1 MKDYYR
7 ILEVTP
13 DSNEEEIRKNY
24 RRLAMLYHPDRNPD
38 KPGAEE
44 KFKEIA
50 EAYGVLTDPGK
61 RQQYD
66 AARAFGANQYHN
78 GSTGGFNYS
87 QDDILRDLFQDPNF
101 QHLFTS
107 LLQEF
112 QHYGFRANEQFVR
125 KSFFGNRKGLFVS
138 GIFLFGSMAGPTLF
152 KKEGNK
158 LPGKHSFLR
167 SLGGAV
173 GSLLSAPKRQNTRN
187 LQHIQEIPQETTY
200 TAYLSAEDLQQGK
213 VIQMVTKGPNGQER
227 LKVKIPKGSKAGQR
241 LRLTGKGLP
250 GPSGRGDLFLNLK
263 EK

>member
-13 DSNEEEIRKNY
+13 ESSEEEIRRNY
-24 RRLAMLYHPDRNPD
+24 RKLAMRYHPDCNPD

-61 RQQYD
+61 RRQYD
-66 AARAFGANQYHN
+66 AARTFGPNQYHS
-78 GSTGGFNYS
+78 GSTGNFNYS
-87 QDDILRDLFQDPNF
+87 QEDILRDLFQNPHF
-101 QHLFTS
+101 QQVFAG

-112 QHYGFRANEQFVR
+112 RNYGFRANEQFVR

-138 GIFLFGSMAGPTLF
+138 GIFLFGSLAWPTLL

-158 LPGKHSFLR
+158 LPGKPSFLH
-167 SLGGAV
+167 SLGSAV
-173 GSLLSAPKRQNTRN
+173 GSLLGSPKRRNTRN
-187 LQHIQEIPQETTY
+187 LQHIREIPQETTY
-200 TAYLSAEDLQQGK
+200 TAYLSIEDLQLGK
-213 VIQMVTKGPNGQER
+213 VIQMVTQGPNGQER